1 MTEYCTFLMLYNL
14 FFPIC
19 LNVTDDFM
27 SQSESP
33 RTSRSPRSSPHAP
46 LKTLHS
52 VFSGHSSAAKKAQ
65 KEKMAKKRNA
75 LKKKEKSRRL
85 AADEPG
91 FLEGDDIKPM
101 HAVQA
106 LAQAV
111 YKKRQA
117 SAGE

>member
-1 MTEYCTFLMLYNL
+1 
-14 FFPIC
+14 
-19 LNVTDDFM
+19 
-27 SQSESP
+27 
-33 RTSRSPRSSPHAP
+33 
-46 LKTLHS
+46 
-52 VFSGHSSAAKKAQ
+52 
-65 KEKMAKKRNA
+65 MAKKRKNA

-85 AADEPG
+85 AAGEPG